1 LLFGSP
7 EEAAG
12 AREKIVR
19 GASPDDVAKRFSS
32 GEGPPI
38 DADLGFLTREEL
50 PGEVAAELFQLPAG
64 GVSRVIPR
72 DKTHSLFLVV
82 QKSPSG
88 SLSYGEKAPEIRQ
101 ELERRRREAAF
112 RSWLDA
118 QVAKAEVQIQ
128 EGILAK
134 LSEERK

>member
-1 LLFGSP
+1 M
-7 EEAAG
+7 
-12 AREKIVR
+12 
-19 GASPDDVAKRFSS
+19 
-32 GEGPPI
+32 
-38 DADLGFLTREEL
+38 
-50 PGEVAAELFQLPAG
+50 
-64 GVSRVIPR
+64 SRVIPR

-82 QKSPSG
+82 QKSPPG
-88 SLSYGEKAPEIRQ
+88 SFSFAEKAPEIRQ